1 MKAFLIMLVM
11 LLGALSAAETMAQNL
26 NFLNRSAASELT
38 SGDEEILRAA
48 FQKALE
54 DTPDKETVDW
64 ENPET
69 GNFGSI
75 SLLDTHQDFDTTCRT
90 IGTRTTAGGREGG
103 GRYRLCLAD
112 DDSWR
117 FAPLRRPP
125 GQ

>member
-1 MKAFLIMLVM
+1 MKPIPALLLLFIGLLVT
-11 LLGALSAAETMAQNL
+11 SSTTAQNL
-26 NFLNRSAASELT
+26 NFLDRSAASELT
-38 SGDEEILRAA
+38 PGDETILRAA

-54 DTPDKETVDW
+54 DTPDKETVNW

-69 GNFGSI
+69 GHFGSI
-75 SLLDTHQDFDTTCRT
+75 SLLDTHQDFNTTCRT
-90 IGTRTTAGGREGG
+90 IRTLTTAGGREGG

-125 GQ
+125 GP

>member
-1 MKAFLIMLVM
+1 MKKIANLWMFCLGS
-11 LLGALSAAETMAQNL
+11 LLMAGAGAQNL
-26 NFLNRSAASELT
+26 SFLNRSAAAELT
-38 SGDEEILRAA
+38 PGDETILRAA

-54 DTPDKETVDW
+54 ETPDKEQVDW

-90 IGTRTTAGGREGG
+90 ISTRTTAGGREGG